1 MRGPDGSPTVRVR
14 LLALLLA
21 VGMLLLAAPALVP
34 LLRWLADLVV

>member
-1 MRGPDGSPTVRVR
+1 MRDPDGGPTVRVR

-21 VGMLLLAAPALVP
+21 LGMLLLAAPALVP